1 MIGPIDHV
9 GIAVRRL
16 DAALVTYRSMG
27 LAPESIEVLAFQGV
41 RAAFLP
47 AGDVSIELLEPLTPD
62 GVIARFLERRG
73 ESLHHVAFRVP
84 DIGGELER
92 LREAGMRLVDEEPR
106 VGARG
111 RLVAFVH
118 PSSVHGVLV
127 ELVQERR

>member
-1 MIGPIDHV
+1 MIGPVDHV

-27 LAPESIEVLAFQGV
+27 LAPESIEALVSQGV

-47 AGDVSIELLEPLTPD
+47 AGDVSIELLESLTPD

-73 ESLHHVAFRVP
+73 EGLHHVAFRVT
-84 DIGGELER
+84 DVRAQIER
-92 LREAGMRLVDEEPR
+92 LREAGMRLVDEEPH

-118 PSSVHGVLV
+118 PSSVHGVLL
-127 ELVQERR
+127 ELVQAPQ

>member
-1 MIGPIDHV
+1 MIGPVDHV

-16 DAALVTYRSMG
+16 DAALATYRSMG
-27 LAPESIEVLAFQGV
+27 LAPESVEELASQGV

-47 AGDVSIELLEPLTPD
+47 AGDVSIELLESLTPD
-62 GVIARFLERRG
+62 GAVARFLERRG
-73 ESLHHVAFRVP
+73 EGLHHVAFRVA
-84 DIGGELER
+84 DVRTQIER
-92 LREAGMRLVDEEPR
+92 LREAGMRFVDEEPR
-106 VGARG
+106 IGARG

>member
-1 MIGPIDHV
+1 MIGPSDHV

>member
-1 MIGPIDHV
+1 MIGPVDHV

-16 DAALVTYRSMG
+16 DAALATYRSMG
-27 LAPESIEVLAFQGV
+27 LAPESVEELASQGV

-47 AGDVSIELLEPLTPD
+47 AGDVSIELLESLTPD
-62 GVIARFLERRG
+62 GAVARFLERRG
-73 ESLHHVAFRVP
+73 EGLHHVAFRVA
-84 DIGGELER
+84 DVRTQIER
-92 LREAGMRLVDEEPR
+92 LREAGMRLVDAEPR
-106 VGARG
+106 IGARG